1 MRYIL
6 SIFLLLIKGLG
17 VYAQHIAV
25 SHNGDS
31 TFNTVRELQEVVV
44 TAEKRELKPLD
55 IPTALTVITSRSMTG
70 ENTPDLRNIS
80 GIVPN
85 FYMQEGGLKLSTP
98 IYIRGVGTVSGT
110 PPVGLYVDG
119 VPI

>member
-85 FYMQEGGLKLSTP
+85 FYMPEGGLKLSTP
-98 IYIRGVGTVSGT
+98 IYIRGSSCR
-110 PPVGLYVDG
+110 L
-119 VPI
+119 IC